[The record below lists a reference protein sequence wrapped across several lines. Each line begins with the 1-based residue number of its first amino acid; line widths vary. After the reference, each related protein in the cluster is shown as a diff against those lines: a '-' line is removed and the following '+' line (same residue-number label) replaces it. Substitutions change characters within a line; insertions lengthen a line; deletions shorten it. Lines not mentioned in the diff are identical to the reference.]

1 MSDAPEST
9 QSATKRKT
17 GGRPQADKSRHQSP
31 TAGTIAPTLDDETAA
46 ALTLYNTYLIADR
59 EQQAHERALKKAGKA
74 KDDAAAAVRKLNDR
88 KAPAA
93 EMTEAETR
101 YREAAEALQRL
112 RDGDTEASE
121 DTPEDDD
128 KADAGTAETTDGG
141 DAPAEDDTSEDSP
154 AEDSTSETVDEASS
168 VGVEASI
175 GDEDLAGD
183 EPAGV
188 AG

>member
-9 QSATKRKT
+9 QSATRRKT
-17 GGRPQADKSRHQSP
+17 GGKPQAGKSRRQGQ
-31 TAGTIAPTLDDETAA
+31 TAGTVAPTLDDETAA

-59 EQQAHERALKKAGKA
+59 EQQAHERALKKAEKA

-88 KAPAA
+88 KATAA
-93 EMTEAETR
+93 AMAEAEAR

-112 RDGDTEASE
+112 RDGDAGASE

-128 KADAGTAETTDGG
+128 NADDGTAATTGGNDSTTEET
-141 DAPAEDDTSEDSP
+141 
-154 AEDSTSETVDEASS
+154 EDSTSETADEPS
-168 VGVEASI
+168 VGVEASV

-183 EPAGV
+183 EPASV